1 MQLRDYQSECI
12 DLIDS
17 LDGGDHLVQMAT
29 GLGKTVTFANIPRKG
44 RVLLLSH
51 RDELVHQPI
60 KYYDCPV
67 GVEKAGER
75 SSGEEVVSASL
86 QTLFR
91 GDRLEKTFKP
101 GEFDMIITDEA
112 HHALAPSY
120 GKIYAYLKPRL
131 HVGFT
136 ATPKRGDDRGL
147 DGVFEDIIFERDLRW
162 GIENGYLTD
171 IDCRRVEVGWSTASL
186 RTRHGDF
193 TQADLARMVDQP
205 STNEQIAAAYREF
218 AIGQTIIFASSVAH
232 AHALADLIP
241 GSRVVDGKTP
251 SEERRAVVE
260 DFTARKFPCIVNCG
274 VFTEGT
280 DIPLIETV
288 LLARPT
294 KSPALYA
301 QMVGRGLRR
310 YTFPDGREKPFL
322 RLIDCKGV
330 TDAHSLCTAPTLFGL
345 NESDFPKSSHRLVDG
360 LITELEERVLEAD
373 DTPAGWVLRA
383 RRVDVLEGEIAWVPL
398 TDGSRRVKGR
408 EWSVAMAPADLLG
421 HVKVRFAHRGDSSV
435 VSYGDEAAAER
446 AALEWLSA
454 GRPMMDEAWLWST
467 KAVRE
472 WAALPATG
480 RQLAYIGRLL
490 GDRDMPEGELSRR
503 DAQILID
510 TLREREAAELAERN
524 GRCPLCG
531 MPMRV
536 SSSGKPLVCTS
547 NRWSRSGWKMRLSA
561 GCGFVVPVS
570 LDGVDVTG
578 ADLADLAGD
587 AGRIERPS
595 GTWELESRAD
605 GTVGVR
611 PTREGAES

>member
-1 MQLRDYQSECI
+1 MQMRDYQQECI

-17 LDGGDHLVQMAT
+17 IHGGNHLVQMAT

-75 SSGEEVVSASL
+75 SDGEEVVSASV
-86 QTLFR
+86 QTLSR
-91 GDRLEKTFKP
+91 GDRLEKTFRP

-186 RTRHGDF
+186 KTRYGDF
-193 TQADLARMVDQP
+193 TPADLARMVDQP
-205 STNEQIAAAYREF
+205 STNEQIAAAYNEF

-241 GSRVVDGKTP
+241 GARVVDGKTP
-251 SEERRAVVE
+251 ADERRAIVE

-280 DIPLIETV
+280 DMPLIETV

-330 TDAHSLCTAPTLFGL
+330 TDAHNLCTAPTLFGL
-345 NESDFPKSSHRLVDG
+345 NEEDFPKSSGHLVDG
-360 LITELEERVLEAD
+360 LLTELEDRIEEAE
-373 DTPAGWVLRA
+373 DTPNGWVLRA
-383 RRVDVLEGEIAWVPL
+383 RRVDVLEGDIAWISFA
-398 TDGSRRVKGR
+398 DGWRRVKGK
-408 EWSVAMAPADLLG
+408 EWAVEMAPADLLG
-421 HVKVRFAHRGDSSV
+421 NVVVKFTQHGKVQEVTYPDQAGAD
-435 VSYGDEAAAER
+435 AAA
-446 AALEWLSA
+446 LYWLSTYD
-454 GRPMMDEAWLWST
+454 PMRSDSLFWSSESV
-467 KAVRE
+467 KD
-472 WAALPATG
+472 WASKPATEK
-480 RQLAYIGRLL
+480 QVEYIASLL
-490 GDRDMPEGELSRR
+490 GSREMPDGPLSRR
-503 DAQILID
+503 DAQILIEN
-510 TLREREAAELAERN
+510 LKERN
-524 GRCPLCG
+524 SCDCAAKYGRCPICG
-531 MPMRV
+531 KPMKP
-536 SSSGKPLVCTS
+536 SSSGKTLVCSS
-547 NRWSRSGWKMRLSA
+547 NRWSGSGSYMKISA
-561 GCGFVVPVS
+561 GCGLVIPVS
-570 LDGVDVTG
+570 LDGIKVT
-578 ADLADLAGD
+578 AVDLADLAGED
-587 AGRIERPS
+587 RRIERPGGYWVYEAKPNGS
-595 GTWELESRAD
+595 IGLRRA
-605 GTVGVR
+605 
-611 PTREGAES
+611 

>member
-1 MQLRDYQSECI
+1 MELRDYQSECI

-17 LDGGDHLVQMAT
+17 LHGGNHLVQMAT
-29 GLGKTVTFANIPRKG
+29 GLGKTVTFAKIPRKG
-44 RVLLLSH
+44 RVLVLSH

-75 SSGEEVVSASL
+75 SDGEEVVSASV
-86 QTLFR
+86 QTLSR
-91 GDRLEKTFKP
+91 GDRLERTFKP

-112 HHALAPSY
+112 HHALAPSC

-186 RTRHGDF
+186 KTRYGDF
-193 TQADLARMVDQP
+193 TPADLARMVDQP
-205 STNEQIAAAYREF
+205 STNEQIAAAYNEF

-232 AHALADLIP
+232 AHALAELIP
-241 GSRVVDGKTP
+241 GARVVDGKTP
-251 SEERRAVVE
+251 ADERRAIVE

-280 DIPLIETV
+280 DMPLIETV

-330 TDAHSLCTAPTLFGL
+330 TDAHNLCTAPTLFGL
-345 NESDFPKSSHRLVDG
+345 SESDFPKSSRRLVDG
-360 LITELEERVLEAD
+360 LITELEDRVLEAD
-373 DTPAGWVLRA
+373 DTPTGWVLRA
-383 RRVDVLEGEIAWVPL
+383 RRVDVLEGEIAWMTMV
-398 TDGSRRVKGR
+398 DGTRRVKGKG
-408 EWSVAMAPADLLG
+408 WSVVMAQADLLG
-421 HVKVRFAHRGDSSV
+421 HVKVRFSHGGETSEA
-435 VSYGDEAAAER
+435 SYGDAASAEC
-446 AALEWLSA
+446 AVLEWLKS
-454 GRPMMDEAWLWST
+454 GDPMAREAMFWST
-467 KAVRE
+467 GAVRE
-472 WAALPATG
+472 WAALPASDK
-480 RQLAYIGRLL
+480 QLAYIRGLLDGRE
-490 GDRDMPEGELSRR
+490 MPDGELSRR
-503 DAQILID
+503 DAQILIE
-510 TLREREAAELAERN
+510 TLKERAATDLAEKH

-531 MPMRV
+531 MPVRV
-536 SSSGKPLVCTS
+536 SSSGKSLVCTS

-570 LDGVDVTG
+570 LDGLDVTG